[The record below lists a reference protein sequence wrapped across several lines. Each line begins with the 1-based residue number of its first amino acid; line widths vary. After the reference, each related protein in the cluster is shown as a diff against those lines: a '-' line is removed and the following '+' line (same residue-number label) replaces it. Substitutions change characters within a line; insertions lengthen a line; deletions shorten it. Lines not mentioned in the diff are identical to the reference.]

1 MTTFDDILSSYVDY
15 TNLADAAAGAAL
27 LRDCAGFKLTQN
39 ETFTDGPGDRY
50 ITVFGSVL
58 ETILKLDTAIT
69 VASYYE
75 TNEELGNAL
84 SLATFS
90 GDAVGLA
97 RTASS
102 GKYMR
107 KIHTIFWYEMTSFTW
122 VITYHFF
129 SFHTTLEYGSYP
141 FGMSILHVVQV
152 LSRACQQ
159 LPGT

>member
-97 RTASS
+97 RTESS

-107 KIHTIFWYEMTSFTW
+107 KIHTIFWYEMTQKGYEMILIYSTSLRSSC
-122 VITYHFF
+122 TRT
-129 SFHTTLEYGSYP
+129 SCRRRSLRPTT
-141 FGMSILHVVQV
+141 
-152 LSRACQQ
+152 
-159 LPGT
+159 

>member
-1 MTTFDDILSSYVDY
+1 
-15 TNLADAAAGAAL
+15 
-27 LRDCAGFKLTQN
+27 
-39 ETFTDGPGDRY
+39 
-50 ITVFGSVL
+50 VFGSVL

-97 RTASS
+97 RTESS

-107 KIHTIFWYEMTSFTW
+107 KIHTIFWYEMTQKGYEMILIYMGGI
-122 VITYHFF
+122 ITYRFF

-141 FGMSILHVVQV
+141 
-152 LSRACQQ
+152 CK
-159 LPGT
+159 